1 MLALWGYFFNLQL
14 FFIWA
19 LFNIFYPLLLFPPP
33 VLCFQSLKRGK
44 NNPPKSKNIFF
55 VASFSDIERREGTY

>member
-33 VLCFQSLKRGK
+33 VLCFQS
-44 NNPPKSKNIFF
+44 
-55 VASFSDIERREGTY
+55 